1 MKTFLGPQRGR
12 KNQAGNGSTKHSSIA
27 ALGAL
32 TLLGRAGAAISSPP
46 AGFGDL
52 AREGGREAP
61 APSQG
66 GSVEQERAH
75 HEHAE
80 VTVRGHPEAAT
91 RKERNCYAQRGCDD
105 WIRTA

>member
-1 MKTFLGPQRGR
+1 MPVPRVKKPILVSGKRRPRR
-12 KNQAGNGSTKHSSIA
+12 K
-27 ALGAL
+27 
-32 TLLGRAGAAISSPP
+32 
-46 AGFGDL
+46 
-52 AREGGREAP
+52 AR
-61 APSQG
+61 
-66 GSVEQERAH
+66 SVEQERAH